1 MNSKNEFRVRESH
14 DVTFYD
20 IKTGEVILFIPTLIF
35 AEEITNGEANISI
48 RLDERK

>member
-1 MNSKNEFRVRESH
+1 MESKGKMRTKEVN

-20 IKTGEVILFIPTLIF
+20 IKTGEIILFIPTLEF